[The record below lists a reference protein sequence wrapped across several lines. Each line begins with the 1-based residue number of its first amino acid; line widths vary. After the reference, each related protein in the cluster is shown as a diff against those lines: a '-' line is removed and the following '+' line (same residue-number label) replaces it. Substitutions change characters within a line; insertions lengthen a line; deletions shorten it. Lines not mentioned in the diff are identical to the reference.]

1 MISQTTKEP
10 VTLFEAAVKAQR
22 ELGGEVRRLREM
34 GNPEFLSEE
43 QWGQVLEREG
53 KLRVGK

>member
-1 MISQTTKEP
+1 MAE
-10 VTLFEAAVKAQR
+10 
-22 ELGGEVRRLREM
+22 RRLREM

-53 KLRVGK
+53 KLRAGK